1 MASSSPSS
9 STSNSTTT
17 DVTVT
22 GGDNVSCLSI
32 EKAKLIEMMMSFGSG
47 GSNSPT
53 SAAATTTV
61 ALSQG
66 NETTDEKNLKYNKI
80 LSNLFSD
87 YHKFV
92 WLLPPVLSVVAFITY
107 TDTSIALH
115 NFIDSFA
122 SCNAM
127 SWKDDKGA
135 DMIKDILNGPVAL
148 SVSILLGTL
157 VAMTIQT
164 LYDNKQSTYKTLI
177 ASIEEMREFNLI
189 LSTFPEPYRT
199 QCRTLL
205 NKKYDKCTEKFSLG
219 VIEPESLRQNSKDMA
234 QLRLLLQEL
243 STSKSDMYD
252 VPPYID
258 EAYNCLNNM
267 KTLRSE
273 MLANLQTT
281 FSFGHYGNILILAIS
296 LLLVFLLETD
306 VSPSSSTEAAATAA
320 EASAQLDMLEFPLS
334 ICWALLVGTFTM
346 LFAVIY
352 DLRYRSVIA
361 IQDTLERTGQSFDN
375 MRAYATFSDTE

>member
-22 GGDNVSCLSI
+22 DGDNISCLSI
-32 EKAKLIEMMMSFGSG
+32 EKAKLIEMMMSFGGG
-47 GSNSPT
+47 GSRPT

-66 NETTDEKNLKYNKI
+66 NESATDEKNLKYNKI

-92 WLLPPVLSVVAFITY
+92 WVLPPVLSVVAFITY

-164 LYDNKQSTYKTLI
+164 L
-177 ASIEEMREFNLI
+177 F
-189 LSTFPEPYRT
+189 LSTV
-199 QCRTLL
+199 
-205 NKKYDKCTEKFSLG
+205 S
-219 VIEPESLRQNSKDMA
+219 
-234 QLRLLLQEL
+234 
-243 STSKSDMYD
+243 
-252 VPPYID
+252 
-258 EAYNCLNNM
+258 
-267 KTLRSE
+267 RS
-273 MLANLQTT
+273 MM
-281 FSFGHYGNILILAIS
+281 SS
-296 LLLVFLLETD
+296 LLVTTKPYTETGLK
-306 VSPSSSTEAAATAA
+306 PW
-320 EASAQLDMLEFPLS
+320 Q
-334 ICWALLVGTFTM
+334 
-346 LFAVIY
+346 
-352 DLRYRSVIA
+352 
-361 IQDTLERTGQSFDN
+361 TLT
-375 MRAYATFSDTE
+375 